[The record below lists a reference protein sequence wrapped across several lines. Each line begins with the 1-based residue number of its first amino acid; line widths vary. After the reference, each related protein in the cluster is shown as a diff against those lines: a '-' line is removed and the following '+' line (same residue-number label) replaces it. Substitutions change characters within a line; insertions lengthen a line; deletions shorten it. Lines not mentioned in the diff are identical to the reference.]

1 MKKIYMVLI
10 FILLFSFS
18 FLMTFSFISNSRT
31 ESKELNS
38 SSGASTGSISYPTLV
53 KNEIPISSG
62 DYDPIDISNMKSGT
76 FVVCKDNVPVY
87 SDLGINENNRMGENY
102 FSKGVLVKMRD
113 LREGKWALVMVDPT
127 IIYIEMTNLCRWN

>member
-1 MKKIYMVLI
+1 MKRFYMVLI
-10 FILLFSFS
+10 FILLLSYS
-18 FLMTFSFISNSRT
+18 FLTIFTFTSNS
-31 ESKELNS
+31 EKHSKELNS
-38 SSGASTGSISYPTLV
+38 SNVANTGSIVSKTSA